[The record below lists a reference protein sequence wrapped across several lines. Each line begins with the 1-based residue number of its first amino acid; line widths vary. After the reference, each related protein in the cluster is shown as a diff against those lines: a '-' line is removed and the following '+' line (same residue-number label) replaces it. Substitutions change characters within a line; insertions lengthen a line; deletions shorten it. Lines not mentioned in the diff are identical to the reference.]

1 MDSRRTIMRTINRSF
16 FALLIAV
23 IIGAGYAP
31 FANAQ
36 FGGIV
41 YDPANYRQNFMTA
54 VRSYTQIVRQGQ
66 QLRNEANMLI
76 NQAKHLSKLDL
87 NSVNDLNRILSE
99 IAYLNAQ
106 ADNVAYEVGRTRQ
119 LVKEYFPQSYED
131 FSEDEL
137 MVRAEQQWQ
146 MSQRAYNDAM
156 VMQSKMV
163 ESLESDR
170 VILGQIMNKSYG
182 SVGELQA
189 TQSTN
194 QLLGLLIKQ
203 SMQAQQMQITQ
214 ARAGSIDAARRIA
227 TEEESRI
234 LHQRFVGSNS
244 AYSGGTR

>member
-1 MDSRRTIMRTINRSF
+1 MDRRRTIIKTISRSF

-23 IIGAGYAP
+23 IIGVGHAP
-31 FANAQ
+31 LANAQ

-163 ESLESDR
+163 ESLETDQI
-170 VILGQIMNKSYG
+170 ILGQIMNKSHA

-227 TEEESRI
+227 TEEESRV
-234 LHQRFVGSNS
+234 LHQRFVGANS
-244 AYSGGTR
+244 AYSGGRR

>member
-1 MDSRRTIMRTINRSF
+1 MGRTRRGGIITLVLA
-16 FALLIAV
+16 AL
-23 IIGAGYAP
+23 IGLGTP
-31 FANAQ
+31 SISHAQ

-41 YDPANYRQNFMTA
+41 FDPNNYRQNLLTA
-54 VRSYTQIVRQGQ
+54 IRNYAQVTQQAN
-66 QLRNEANMLI
+66 QLRNEAQMLI

-163 ESLESDR
+163 ESLETDQI
-170 VILGQIMNKSYG
+170 ILGQIMNKSHA

-227 TEEESRI
+227 TEEESRV
-234 LHQRFVGSNS
+234 LHQRFVGANS
-244 AYSGGTR
+244 AYSGGRR